1 MVISGGLCVTKNK
14 VYIGGCGWSWWACSN
29 VKMLDLNIMTLS
41 PKCESVETKEGVALT
56 VTGIAQVAIRANSK
70 INSGTVN
77 TEPGANDGGGE
88 TSRDVYLK
96 RALEQFAGQSKHEI
110 ERALLLAMEGH
121 LRGILGTMTVEEIY
135 REREQF
141 ADKVM
146 QTAAPE
152 FESMGMEIVSFVIQ
166 DVTDDVGYLESLGK
180 TAIADMKKDADVGTA
195 VATRDVKIRQAECTA
210 ETEKVQNAA
219 LTAIANSQ
227 RDYETQKASFDKDV
241 NERRAQAELAYNLQ
255 ASKVNQLISAELGE
269 IDVVERKKQIEI
281 ESEEVLRKDK
291 ELIGTINRPAEA
303 NRFKVETLA
312 EGSKEARINTAR
324 GEAEAIKMVGSAE
337 ASKILAIGEA
347 EAEAMRVKAEAFK
360 TYGDAAITEMIL
372 NVLPTVAREAAKPLE
387 NVDDIVLLSGGED
400 GVTSEVTK
408 LITTLPPVVQ
418 AVSGV
423 DLKQMVA
430 GMAGTTS
437 NI

>member
-1 MVISGGLCVTKNK
+1 MHCV
-14 VYIGGCGWSWWACSN
+14 C
-29 VKMLDLNIMTLS
+29 TLV
-41 PKCESVETKEGVALT
+41 P
-56 VTGIAQVAIRANSK
+56 
-70 INSGTVN
+70 
-77 TEPGANDGGGE
+77 
-88 TSRDVYLK
+88 
-96 RALEQFAGQSKHEI
+96 RALCSK
-110 ERALLLAMEGH
+110 
-121 LRGILGTMTVEEIY
+121 
-135 REREQF
+135 Q
-141 ADKVM
+141 
-146 QTAAPE
+146 
-152 FESMGMEIVSFVIQ
+152 
-166 DVTDDVGYLESLGK
+166 
-180 TAIADMKKDADVGTA
+180 
-195 VATRDVKIRQAECTA
+195 QAECTA
-210 ETEKVQNAA
+210 ETEKAQNAA

-372 NVLPTVAREAAKPLE
+372 NVLPTVRVCPHRQARTGLQAKFSAALLHMPLCC
-387 NVDDIVLLSGGED
+387 VKQRLQLLGIIARLAVFWSCPS
-400 GVTSEVTK
+400 VPVRFV
-408 LITTLPPVVQ
+408 ICHFPPPGSP
-418 AVSGV
+418 AVPRCP
-423 DLKQMVA
+423 MP
-430 GMAGTTS
+430 
-437 NI
+437 